1 MNRGDNGLQHIFF
14 YTFSKCIIQNNN
26 VYNII
31 FNVPLLYHV
40 IRKNWKWF
48 EIKKIFFYNNNQSI
62 QIFSY
67 IKFCIEM

>member
-48 EIKKIFFYNNNQSI
+48 EIKKNFFYNNNQSI

>member
-48 EIKKIFFYNNNQSI
+48 EIKIFFFIIITNLFRYLA
-62 QIFSY
+62 
-67 IKFCIEM
+67 K

>member
-48 EIKKIFFYNNNQSI
+48 EIKKNNFYNNNQSI

>member
-31 FNVPLLYHV
+31 FNVSLLYHV

-48 EIKKIFFYNNNQSI
+48 EITRQYKI
-62 QIFSY
+62 
-67 IKFCIEM
+67 

>member
-48 EIKKIFFYNNNQSI
+48 EIKIFFFYNNNQSI